1 MTPSPTDTQATGIGG
16 SMPSL
21 PTLSVVIIARNEEAY
36 IAQCIESVLAAT
48 ASVQACDIVLVDSH
62 SDDRTVAIASTYPMR
77 VIRLAAAQR
86 CCPAL
91 GRHVGA
97 RLTRSQYVLF
107 VDGDSTI
114 APQWVDTALSVLISR
129 SDVGGVAGREDQT
142 YYRDGVVIGGKP
154 DYFGT
159 GPMTCEVEQL
169 GGNGLYRR
177 QALEAVGSFNP
188 YMRSYEEAELGARL
202 RRAGWRLLRIPALMA
217 YHHTPKPDSME
228 EYTRRLRSHLLTG
241 HGQVLRLAIQQGLF
255 WEHAC
260 RLNRL
265 LLSLL
270 WNAAAGVT
278 LLASVVLHTL
288 YPGLVWLAASLL
300 LLLAFAVRSR
310 SLVKPLRLV
319 FDWSVCCWPLLWGVF
334 LPCRD
339 ARHFCL
345 EAAIVA
351 DTPPHAQSQ
360 PALNG
365 VQQPTDMLCPDT
377 MHTVLHTTQ
386 RTPHA

>member
-1 MTPSPTDTQATGIGG
+1 
-16 SMPSL
+16 MPAL

-36 IAQCIESVLAAT
+36 IAQCIEAVLVAT
-48 ASVQACDIVLVDSH
+48 ASLQACDIVLVDSH
-62 SDDRTVAIASTYPMR
+62 SDDRTVAIASTYPVR
-77 VIRLAAAQR
+77 IVCLSAAQR
-86 CCPAL
+86 CCPAM

-97 RLTRSQYVLF
+97 RVTQGEYVLF

-114 APQWVDTALSVLISR
+114 APQWADTAIAVLMSR
-129 SDVGGVAGREDQT
+129 SDVAGVAGREDQI

-159 GPMTCEVEQL
+159 GRVTREVEQL

-202 RRAGWRLLRIPALMA
+202 RRDGWRLLRIPALMA
-217 YHHTPKPDSME
+217 HHHTPPPDSMQ
-228 EYTRRLRSHLLTG
+228 EYARRLRSHLLTG
-241 HGQVLRLAIQQGLF
+241 HGQVLRLSIQQGLF
-255 WEHAC
+255 WDHAR

-265 LLSLL
+265 LLYLL
-270 WNAAAGVT
+270 WNAIGGVA

-300 LLLAFAVRSR
+300 LLLAFVVRSR
-310 SLVKPLRLV
+310 SLMKPLRLV
-319 FDWSVCCWPLLWGVF
+319 FDWSVSCWPLLCGVC

-345 EAAIVA
+345 AEAIAG
-351 DTPPHAQSQ
+351 DTPPHALSQ
-360 PALNG
+360 LGSHG
-365 VQQPTDMLCPDT
+365 V
-377 MHTVLHTTQ
+377 H
-386 RTPHA
+386 